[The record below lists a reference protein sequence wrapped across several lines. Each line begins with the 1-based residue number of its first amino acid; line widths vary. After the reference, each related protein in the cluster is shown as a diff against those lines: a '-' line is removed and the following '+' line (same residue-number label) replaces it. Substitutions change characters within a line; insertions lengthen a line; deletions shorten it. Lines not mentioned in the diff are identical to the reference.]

1 MKKGSGIP
9 RTPVAM
15 KWPKELRDRVKEQSD
30 RRGVQFS
37 AFVYRA
43 CETLLRA
50 CETDAQPVALQLGL
64 PIVNIV
70 VEHPTSATR
79 RARVNV
85 ARAGEG
91 R

>member
-1 MKKGSGIP
+1 
-9 RTPVAM
+9 M
-15 KWPKELRDRVKEQSD
+15 KWPKELRDQVKQQAD
-30 RRGVQFS
+30 RRGVTFS
-37 AFVYRA
+37 SFVYRA

-64 PIVNIV
+64 PIVNVV
-70 VEHPTSATR
+70 VEHPTTSTR

-85 ARAGEG
+85 ARAE